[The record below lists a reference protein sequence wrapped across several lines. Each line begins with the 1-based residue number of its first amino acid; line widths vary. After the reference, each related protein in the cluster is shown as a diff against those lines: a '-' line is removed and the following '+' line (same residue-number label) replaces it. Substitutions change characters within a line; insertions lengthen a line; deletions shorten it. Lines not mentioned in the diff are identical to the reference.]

1 MNWNLNS
8 LPKNDFERINL
19 LEAHNSNFNYDI
31 ISLCETCFKDCIEIP
46 DPLMDEYTFYPAN
59 HPDNTARG
67 GVGLLYK
74 NTLPLTIRHDLAFSE
89 SIVAEIKFAR
99 KKIFF
104 TVLYRSPSNKANS
117 SEFKQFL
124 DNFENLHKKIN
135 SEKPY
140 ATFYT
145 GDFNGHS
152 KF

>member
-19 LEAHNSNFNYDI
+19 LEEHNFNNFNYDI
-31 ISLCETCFKDCIEIP
+31 ISLCETCLKDSIEIP

-89 SIVAEIKFAR
+89 SIVAEINFGR
-99 KKIFF
+99 KKIYF
-104 TVLYRSPSNKANS
+104 TVLYRSPANKANS
-117 SEFKQFL
+117 SEFKHFL
-124 DNFENLHKKIN
+124 DNFENLHLVI
-135 SEKPY
+135 S
-140 ATFYT
+140 AWFHRFF
-145 GDFNGHS
+145 GFL
-152 KF
+152 FLC